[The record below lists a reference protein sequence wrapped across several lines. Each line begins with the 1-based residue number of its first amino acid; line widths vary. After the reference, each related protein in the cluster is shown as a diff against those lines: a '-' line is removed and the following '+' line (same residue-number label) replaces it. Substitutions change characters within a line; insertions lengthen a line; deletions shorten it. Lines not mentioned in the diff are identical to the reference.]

1 MSTYTHVAPASTYI
15 RVCRRPHR
23 YVYSLYLNQ
32 VAVFHTESKLRSG
45 ECKWPKSKEI
55 ELISFYT
62 YQLLHE
68 FNSNDFSSCAST
80 QARGT

>member
-1 MSTYTHVAPASTYI
+1 MFI
-15 RVCRRPHR
+15 
-23 YVYSLYLNQ
+23 LLNQ
-32 VAVFHTESKLRSG
+32 VVVFHTESKLRSG
-45 ECKWPKSKEI
+45 ECKLPKSKET

-62 YQLLHE
+62 YRLLHE